1 MNNVHGVTHMLTTL
15 RLLFNGERARTE
27 ARLKDAYAVE
37 LIEQR
42 IREAEAN
49 LSSAKLTLASLI
61 QRKRSET
68 RLADTLDSRIK
79 TLEGRARE
87 ALDADRHDMAAEA
100 AQSIADME
108 NERRIRGETIERLE
122 NRIEQLQRSVETAHR
137 RIVDLKQGAITAR
150 AVRREQT
157 MQKRLNRTLAGTSA
171 ADEAEELIRRV
182 VDQDDPFEQ
191 SEILRGID
199 RGLSGQHADD
209 KLADAGFGTPNRV
222 TADAVLDRLK
232 SRK

>member
-1 MNNVHGVTHMLTTL
+1 MFATL
-15 RLLFNGERARTE
+15 RVLFDGERARQE
-27 ARLKDAYAVE
+27 DRLKDTYAVE

-61 QRKRSET
+61 QRKRSEA
-68 RLADTLDSRIK
+68 RLAETLDKRIA
-79 TLEGRARE
+79 TLEGRASE
-87 ALDADRHDMAAEA
+87 ALEAGRDDLAAEA

-108 NERRIRGETIERLE
+108 NERRIRGETIDRLDR
-122 NRIEQLQRSVETAHR
+122 RILQLQGSVETAHR

-157 MQKRLNRTLAGTSA
+157 MQKRLNRSFAGSSA
-171 ADEAEELIRRV
+171 ADEAEALIRRV

-199 RGLSGQHADD
+199 RSLSGEGADE
-209 KLADAGFGTPNRV
+209 KLADAGFGDPGRV
-222 TADAVLDRLK
+222 TADAVLNRLK
-232 SRK
+232 AKK

>member
-1 MNNVHGVTHMLTTL
+1 MLATL
-15 RLLFNGERARTE
+15 RVLFDGERARTE
-27 ARLKDAYAVE
+27 DRLKDTYAVE

-68 RLADTLDSRIK
+68 RLAETLDKRIG
-79 TLEGRARE
+79 TLEGRALE
-87 ALDADRHDMAAEA
+87 ALEAKREDLAAEA

-108 NERRIRGETIERLE
+108 NERRLRGETIDRLTL
-122 NRIEQLQRSVETAHR
+122 RIEQLQRSVETAHR

-150 AVRREQT
+150 AVRREQA

-171 ADEAEELIRRV
+171 ADEAEALIRRV

-199 RGLSGQHADD
+199 RQLSGQDADD
-209 KLADAGFGTPNRV
+209 RLADAGFGDPNRV

-232 SRK
+232 KQ